1 MAKIVD
7 IELIPIAIPQTYE
20 THWANGQIS
29 VAKHT
34 LIKVIAEDGTYGVG
48 EAVPRTGI
56 YGETQESILQALRE
70 AIIPRIKGIDSF
82 NTELLWERMN
92 ETPFNFVAKG
102 TVDVAVHDLNGKL
115 LGVPTAYLL
124 GGVYREKVPLCWVSG
139 GSWFPHDFIIDETK
153 RIIAEGYRGIK
164 LKAGHF
170 KEDVELAKE
179 IRSFAPDYF
188 EIYLDPNQLYTREQ
202 LMYVGAHLSGV
213 INAIEEPVPA
223 WNDVTRKEFTERYP
237 LIPLLSDESTFS
249 VPDTYRQMQLG
260 AIKRLA
266 IKIPR
271 TGYTMSKKLVHLAE
285 CNHMQTQI
293 STQAETDLGCAACLT
308 FAVSSRQ
315 ISLPCEIAY
324 YKKGMYPKSLL
335 VEPLKIEDG
344 YMVFPNKPGIGVD
357 VNWDVIEEYRV
368 NK

>member
-1 MAKIVD
+1 MKIKD

-34 LIKVIAEDGTYGVG
+34 IVKVIAEDGTYGVG

-56 YGETQESILQALRE
+56 YGETQESILQVLRE
-70 AIIPRIKGIDSF
+70 AIIPKLIGMDSW
-82 NTELLWERMN
+82 NTEALWEKMN

-102 TVDVAVHDLNGKL
+102 TVDVAIWDLNGKL
-115 LGVPTAYLL
+115 AGVPTACLL
-124 GGVYREKVPLCWVSG
+124 GGVYRDKVPLCWVSG
-139 GSWFPHDFIIDETK
+139 GSWFPHDKIMDETK
-153 RIIAEGYRGIK
+153 RIIAEGYKGIK

-179 IRSFAPDYF
+179 IRAIAPADF
-188 EIYLDPNQLYTREQ
+188 EIYMDPNQLYTREQ
-202 LMYVGAHLSGV
+202 LMYVGEHLSGIV
-213 INAIEEPVPA
+213 NAIEEPVPA
-223 WNDVTRKEFTERYP
+223 WDDVTRKEFTDRFP
-237 LIPLLSDESTFS
+237 QIPLLSDESTFT
-249 VPDTYRQMQLG
+249 VPDTYRQMKLG

-271 TGYTMSKKLVHLAE
+271 TGYTLSKKLVHLAE
-285 CNHMQTQI
+285 VNHMQTQI

-308 FAVSSRQ
+308 FAASSKQ

-335 VEPLKIEDG
+335 MEPLKIEDG
-344 YMVFPNKPGIGVD
+344 YMYLSGKPGIGVD
-357 VNWDVIEEYRV
+357 VNWDVINEYRV